1 MEDKI
6 INLNEVREAKELLE
20 GISNAD
26 FGIEKFLE
34 MTDEEIDLVGPGLLE
49 SYEMTLADA
58 NSRILLA
65 QSFTA
70 NGIYIDDINR
80 SFEELCTSFDINE
93 KYSEKKKGFLKQ
105 FIGIMVRALNETQG
119 IAKRIIPLP
128 VELCHENAQM
138 PQYAHVTDAGM
149 DIYAIE
155 DVTIAPGET
164 KLVRTG
170 IKLAIPTGYEIQVR
184 PKSGR
189 ALKTKMRVANSPGTI
204 DSDYRDEVCVIIDN
218 IEPRIKDITY
228 EFDEKGRPIIT
239 SILHG
244 DAMYIG
250 AGEKFAQLILKEQPK
265 AAPYRV
271 ENVMEIGENRGGGFG
286 STGLK

>member
-6 INLNEVREAKELLE
+6 INLNEVREAKGLLE
-20 GISNAD
+20 GISDAD

-70 NGIYIDDINR
+70 NGVYIDDINR
-80 SFEELCTSFDINE
+80 SFEELCASFDANE
-93 KYSEKKKGFLKQ
+93 EYSEKKKGFLKQ

-119 IAKRIIPLP
+119 IAKRVIPLP

-218 IEPRIKDITY
+218 IEPKIKDIAY

-250 AGEKFAQLILKEQPK
+250 AGEKFAQLVLKEQPK

>member
-80 SFEELCTSFDINE
+80 SFEELCTSFDTNE

-218 IEPRIKDITY
+218 IEPKIKDITY

-250 AGEKFAQLILKEQPK
+250 AGEKFAQLVLKEQPK

-286 STGLK
+286 STDLK

>member
-58 NSRILLA
+58 NSRSLLA

-80 SFEELCTSFDINE
+80 SFEELCTSFDTNE

-119 IAKRIIPLP
+119 IAKRVIPLP

-204 DSDYRDEVCVIIDN
+204 KV
-218 IEPRIKDITY
+218 
-228 EFDEKGRPIIT
+228 
-239 SILHG
+239 
-244 DAMYIG
+244 A
-250 AGEKFAQLILKEQPK
+250 
-265 AAPYRV
+265 
-271 ENVMEIGENRGGGFG
+271 
-286 STGLK
+286 

>member
-49 SYEMTLADA
+49 SYEMTLADT

-80 SFEELCTSFDINE
+80 SFEELCTSFDTNE

-105 FIGIMVRALNETQG
+105 FIGVMVRALNETQG

-244 DAMYIG
+244 GAMYIG
-250 AGEKFAQLILKEQPK
+250 AGEKFAQLVLKEQPK

>member
-80 SFEELCTSFDINE
+80 SFEELCTSFDTNE

-119 IAKRIIPLP
+119 IAKRVIPLP

-250 AGEKFAQLILKEQPK
+250 AGEKFAQLVLKEQPK

-271 ENVMEIGENRGGGFG
+271 ENVMEIGQNRGGGFG

>member
-1 MEDKI
+1 MEEKI
-6 INLNEVREAKELLE
+6 VSLNEVREAREILDGLSGAE
-20 GISNAD
+20 VGID
-26 FGIEKFLE
+26 KFLQ
-34 MTDEEIDLVGPGLLE
+34 MTDEEIELVGPGVLE
-49 SYEMTLADA
+49 AYEISLSDA
-58 NSRILLA
+58 NSRILMA
-65 QSFTA
+65 QSFNA
-70 NGIYIDDINR
+70 NGVYLEDLNLG
-80 SFEELCTSFDINE
+80 FEELCVALEQDE
-93 KYSEKKKGFLKQ
+93 QYSQKKRDFLKQ
-105 FIGIMVRALNETQG
+105 FIGILVRALNETQG
-119 IAKRIIPLP
+119 IAKRIIPIP
-128 VELCHENAQM
+128 VELCHENAQL

-149 DIYAIE
+149 DVYAVE

-218 IEPRIKDITY
+218 IEPKIKDLTY
-228 EFDEKGRPIIT
+228 DFDEKGRPIIT

-244 DAMYIG
+244 DAMYIN
-250 AGEKFAQLILKEQPK
+250 AGEKFAQLVLKEQPK

-271 ENVMEIGENRGGGFG
+271 ESVMGIGENRGGGFG

>member
-6 INLNEVREAKELLE
+6 INLNEVREAKGLLE

-70 NGIYIDDINR
+70 NGVYIDDINR
-80 SFEELCTSFDINE
+80 SFEELCTSFDANE

-218 IEPRIKDITY
+218 IEPKIKDITY

-250 AGEKFAQLILKEQPK
+250 AGEKFAQLVLKEQPK

>member
-6 INLNEVREAKELLE
+6 INLNEVREAKGLLE
-20 GISNAD
+20 GISDAD
-26 FGIEKFLE
+26 FGIERFLE

-49 SYEMTLADA
+49 AYEMTLADV

-70 NGIYIDDINR
+70 NGVYIDDINNG
-80 SFEELCTSFDINE
+80 FEELCANFEANE
-93 KYSEKKKGFLKQ
+93 EYSEKKKGFLKQ

-119 IAKRIIPLP
+119 IAKRVIPLP

-149 DIYAIE
+149 DVYAIE

-189 ALKTKMRVANSPGTI
+189 ALKTKMRVANSPGTV

-218 IEPRIKDITY
+218 IEPKIKDLTY
-228 EFDEKGRPIIT
+228 DFDEKGRPVIT

-244 DAMYIG
+244 DAMYIN
-250 AGEKFAQLILKEQPK
+250 AGEKFAQLVLKEQPK

-271 ENVMEIGENRGGGFG
+271 ESVMEIGENRGGGFG

>member
-6 INLNEVREAKELLE
+6 INLNEVREAKGLLE
-20 GISNAD
+20 GISDAD

-80 SFEELCTSFDINE
+80 SFEELCTSFDANE

-119 IAKRIIPLP
+119 IAKRVIPLP

-250 AGEKFAQLILKEQPK
+250 AGEKFAQLVLKEQPK

>member
-80 SFEELCTSFDINE
+80 SFEELCTSFDANE

-119 IAKRIIPLP
+119 IAKRVIPLP

-218 IEPRIKDITY
+218 IEPKIKDITY

-250 AGEKFAQLILKEQPK
+250 AGEKFAQLVLKEQPK

>member
-80 SFEELCTSFDINE
+80 SFEELCTSFDANE

-119 IAKRIIPLP
+119 IAKRVIPLP

-218 IEPRIKDITY
+218 TEPRIKDITY

-250 AGEKFAQLILKEQPK
+250 TGEKFAQLVLKEQPK

-286 STGLK
+286 STDLK